1 MNKAETKECLKL
13 QAWKHQVPVDMLAR
27 SYSSLIRSAM
37 TQKSRNEIMVYAAEL
52 PAVIQHPEFII

>member
-1 MNKAETKECLKL
+1 MTKAETKECLKL
-13 QAWKHQVPVDMLAR
+13 QAWKNSVPVDMLAR

-37 TQKSRNEIMVYAAEL
+37 TQKSKNEIMIYAAEL

>member
-1 MNKAETKECLKL
+1 MTKIELKTCLML
-13 QAWKHQVPVDMLAR
+13 QNWKHQVPVDMLAR

-37 TQKSRNEIMVYAAEL
+37 TQKSRNEIMVFASEL

>member
-1 MNKAETKECLKL
+1 MNKSETKECLKL
-13 QAWKHQVPVDMLAR
+13 QAWKNQVPVSMLAR

-37 TQKSRNEIMVYAAEL
+37 TQKSKNEIMVYAAEL